1 MNLILLHEVVL
12 HRIALYS
19 SEALLQIL
27 TTTPFAEL
35 GMMASL
41 PLAKMLR
48 LIAALAGELVFPVSP
63 SSFLLQ
69 NDVGSAVL
77 IIRLILIVE
86 RLVCCIVIF
95 NHMKFQKV
103 VLVVLLILLI
113 SCSRATFSSWRL
125 AR

>member
-19 SEALLQIL
+19 SEALLHIL

-48 LIAALAGELVFPVSP
+48 LIAALAGELVFPMSP
-63 SSFLLQ
+63 SRFWL
-69 NDVGSAVL
+69 
-77 IIRLILIVE
+77 
-86 RLVCCIVIF
+86 
-95 NHMKFQKV
+95 
-103 VLVVLLILLI
+103 
-113 SCSRATFSSWRL
+113 
-125 AR
+125 

>member
-41 PLAKMLR
+41 PLAKMCVRDSLG
-48 LIAALAGELVFPVSP
+48 AP
-63 SSFLLQ
+63 
-69 NDVGSAVL
+69 
-77 IIRLILIVE
+77 
-86 RLVCCIVIF
+86 
-95 NHMKFQKV
+95 
-103 VLVVLLILLI
+103 
-113 SCSRATFSSWRL
+113 
-125 AR
+125 